1 MTIFEMISRN
11 QYKRK
16 QPKYF
21 KTKRTISQQKSN
33 HAIFYYY
40 HPVFF
45 LLESVQLVATYL
57 LA

>member
-1 MTIFEMISRN
+1 MTIFEMTSRN

-16 QPKYF
+16 LQQ
-21 KTKRTISQQKSN
+21 KRTISQLKSN

-45 LLESVQLVATYL
+45 LLDSVQLVATYL